1 MRMKRALAVAA
12 LSVGLIVGL
21 ASADDKDNDETF
33 RVEPFQV
40 GLGSLAG
47 WIRGAGEPG
56 QKNDDR
62 QFGLYLQKNTKTTN
76 FSSAGAELTGN
87 IPKTV
92 SGLTTLAFDI
102 PGVVGVPFQTFD
114 PSSGSGANG
123 YCNNGAPRFNVF
135 SRVGTGPLAVCFLG
149 CPFGRRTQDPVT
161 GWWTIKF
168 EAPFNEARFP
178 GCGTPTGNLAF
189 LELIFDEG
197 IDVGGTV
204 GNSPGNVV
212 LDNIRVN
219 DQVVGKP
226 KDDD

>member
-1 MRMKRALAVAA
+1 MKRALTAAV
-12 LSVGLIVGL
+12 LSVGLVAGS
-21 ASADDKDNDETF
+21 ASADDKDQGQPLRLEL
-33 RVEPFQV
+33 FQI

-56 QKNDDR
+56 QKNDKR
-62 QFGLYLQKNTKTTN
+62 QFGLYLQKSTKTAN

-92 SGLTTLAFDI
+92 SELATLAFDI
-102 PGVVGVPFQTFD
+102 PGVVGVPFRTFD
-114 PSSGSGANG
+114 PSSIGSGANG

-135 SRVGTGPLAVCFLG
+135 SRVGNGLLAVCFLG
-149 CPFGRRTQDPVT
+149 CPFGSRTQDPVT

-178 GCGTPTGNLAF
+178 GCGAPTGNLAF

-219 DQVVGKP
+219 DKVVGKP
-226 KDDD
+226 NDD